1 MSRKVDIVE
10 SNATVFF
17 TTAVVVVVYIKSSLK
32 PVRIQL
38 DIDASPCVEM
48 ICCWISTFPS
58 QTSTLAVYRNP
69 NSTSSYDFL
78 VLQAIQHVATA
89 LGECLI
95 VGDFYTPAVD

>member
-1 MSRKVDIVE
+1 M
-10 SNATVFF
+10 
-17 TTAVVVVVYIKSSLK
+17 YIKSPLK

-58 QTSTLAVYRNP
+58 QTSTLAVYRNS
-69 NSTSSYDFL
+69 NSVSPDDFL
-78 VLQAIQHVATA
+78 VLRVILLVATA

-95 VGDFYTPAVD
+95 VGDFNTPAVD